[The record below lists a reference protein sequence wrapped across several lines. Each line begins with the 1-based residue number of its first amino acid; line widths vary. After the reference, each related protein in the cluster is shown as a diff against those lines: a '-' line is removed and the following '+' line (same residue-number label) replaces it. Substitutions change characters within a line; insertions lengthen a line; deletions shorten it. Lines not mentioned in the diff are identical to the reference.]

1 MVHRGS
7 LYCIRHSDSE
17 LDEALSDPVSSGRL
31 ERHAV
36 QQWQEPPDICK
47 SGVLLHTP
55 RQVLS
60 QTLGEQGKLPGR
72 VGFFIF

>member
-7 LYCIRHSDSE
+7 LYCIRHSDLE
-17 LDEALSDPVSSGRL
+17 LDEALSDPVSSGWL
-31 ERHAV
+31 ERRAI
-36 QQWQEPPDICK
+36 QQWQEPLDTCK
-47 SGVLLHTP
+47 GGMILRTP

>member
-31 ERHAV
+31 ERHAI
-36 QQWQEPPDICK
+36 QQWQEPLDTCK
-47 SGVLLHTP
+47 SGVLLHNP